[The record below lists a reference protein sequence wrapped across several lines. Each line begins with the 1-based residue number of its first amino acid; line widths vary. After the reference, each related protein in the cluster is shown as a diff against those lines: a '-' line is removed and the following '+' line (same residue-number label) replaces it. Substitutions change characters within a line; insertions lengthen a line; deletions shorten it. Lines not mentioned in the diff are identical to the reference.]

1 MMNTADAIRTGEL
14 PPLLVQ
20 AHHMV
25 AKAEAS
31 GVCIRLTGSLG
42 VRSHC
47 HERADLFRLLGR
59 EQYGDIDFIG
69 KSKERSRITD
79 LFKSMGYEP
88 DLEMVRAEEFGTQRL
103 IFEQPDKKIKVDVF
117 LDQLQMCHTLDFRKR
132 LELDT
137 PTIALVDL
145 LLAKLQIHDITAK
158 DLIDIAVLLAEHP
171 IGQGPE
177 TIDETE
183 LLRRLGDDWGFWESA
198 TRNLALVAEYLER
211 WNGPGPTKSELLT
224 AVRHASELMA
234 ACPKSVRWRL
244 RAKLGTRVPWY
255 QEVEDVAR

>member
-1 MMNTADAIRTGEL
+1 MSTTDATLTGQL

-20 AHHMV
+20 ALHIV
-25 AKAEAS
+25 ARAETS
-31 GVCIRLTGSLG
+31 GVCLRLTGSLG

-47 HERADLFRLLGR
+47 NERAELFELFGR

-103 IFEQPDKKIKVDVF
+103 IFEQPETKIKVDVF

-132 LELDT
+132 LDLDN
-137 PTIALVDL
+137 PTTALVDL
-145 LLAKLQIHDITAK
+145 LLAKLQIHDITTK
-158 DLIDIAVLLAEHP
+158 DLIDIVVLLAEHHV
-171 IGQGPE
+171 GQGPG
-177 TIDETE
+177 TIDQAE
-183 LLRRLGDDWGFWESA
+183 LLRRLGDDWGFYESA
-198 TRNLALVAEYLER
+198 TRNLALAAEFLER
-211 WNGPGPTKSELLT
+211 WDGPGTTKSELLT
-224 AVRHASELMA
+224 AVRRVSELVA